1 MIDRFAYV
9 LAALLMV
16 AAPVTLLAPRA
27 HADTTLI
34 LVSED
39 TSPYSFLPSLIR
51 FNNPS
56 AYAFRGED
64 EEGGSQHEFE
74 TFLWF
79 DVDASDI
86 PEGHVLADAQLL
98 VTWDFEAAGFGSG
111 STAPAE
117 LNCHEVTEDWDET
130 TLNWI
135 NRPAIGPAFDSVTG
149 LTGFTSILCDAWPVV
164 FDWIYSGAPNHGLAL
179 TNDSERAIGMH
190 TLEADPS
197 IPDGLK
203 ANLVLTTE
211 LPEPGLGIGLALG
224 AMALAGLRRPEQR

>member
-1 MIDRFAYV
+1 MIRRFGHV
-9 LAALLMV
+9 VAALLLV
-16 AAPVTLLAPRA
+16 AAPVALHAPRA
-27 HADTTLI
+27 EADITLI

-51 FNNPS
+51 YNNPS

-64 EEGGSQHEFE
+64 AGEGSAHEFE
-74 TFLWF
+74 TYLWF
-79 DVDASDI
+79 DVDASDV
-86 PEGHVLADAQLL
+86 PAGHVLVDAQLL
-98 VTWDFEAAGFGSG
+98 VTWDFDAGGFGSG
-111 STAPAE
+111 STASAE
-117 LNCHEVTEDWDET
+117 LDCHEVTEDWDQT

-135 NRPAIGPAFDSVTG
+135 NRPAIAPPFDSVTG
-149 LTGFTSILCDAWPVV
+149 LTGYTSILCDAWPIV
-164 FDWIYSGAPNHGLAL
+164 FDWIYNGAPNYGLAL

-197 IPDGLK
+197 VSDALK

-224 AMALAGLRRPEQR
+224 TIALVGSHRRSRR